1 MWTSVFLGRRVA
13 HRFRLP
19 TDQSSRPRRRYG
31 AASTRRTS
39 RAPRHV
45 PSGPVC
51 RLRAPSQQRD
61 TELHQGGCCRGRRDF
76 KGVLSLWKLSAGDA
90 PERYYLEQVAQGQED
105 YYAGDGEAPGQ
116 WAGSG
121 AGALG
126 VGGRVED
133 HELKRL
139 LQARDPSTGEQLRRP
154 IRDGAIAGFDLTF
167 RAPKSVSILWG
178 AGQAD
183 IAHEVREAHDRAV
196 ERALGY
202 LEREACLARRGHGGR
217 EHVRGD
223 GFVAAAFRHRA
234 SRASDPLLHT
244 HVVVGNLTRGP
255 DGRWTALDG
264 RLLYRHAKTAG
275 VLYQAEL
282 RGELV
287 RRLGVEFGP
296 VEHGCGDL
304 TGVRREVIEHFSQRR
319 AEIVEHMDA
328 HGGRSAKAAQVA
340 AL

>member
-1 MWTSVFLGRRVA
+1 VLQAVA
-13 HRFRLP
+13 
-19 TDQSSRPRRRYG
+19 
-31 AASTRRTS
+31 
-39 RAPRHV
+39 
-45 PSGPVC
+45 
-51 RLRAPSQQRD
+51 RLR
-61 TELHQGGCCRGRRDF
+61 
-76 KGVLSLWKLSAGDA
+76 GVLSLWKLSAGEG
-90 PERYYLEQVAQGQED
+90 PERYYLEQVAHGQED
-105 YYAGDGEAPGQ
+105 YYAGEGEAPGQ

-121 AGALG
+121 ASALG
-126 VGGRVED
+126 LGGRVED
-133 HELKRL
+133 HELERL
-139 LQARDPSTGEQLRRP
+139 LQARDPSTGEELRRP
-154 IRDGAIAGFDLTF
+154 MRDGAVTGFDLTF
-167 RAPKSVSILWG
+167 RAPKSVGILWG
-178 AGQAD
+178 AGEGEVAR
-183 IAHEVREAHDRAV
+183 EVREAHDCAV

-296 VEHGCGDL
+296 VEHGCADL
-304 TGVRREVIEHFSQRR
+304 TGVPREVIEHFSQRR

-328 HGGRSAKAAQVA
+328 HGGRSAKRLRSRRLRRAARSSACRTTGYATSGAHEPPSRASDATSSRHSPA
-340 AL
+340 ARGTLGPWFAPGRSRRSCMS